1 MDQMITYP
9 IGEASFENLREDRAV
24 YVDKTA
30 LIYQLVKQ
38 GRYYFLS
45 RPRRFGKSLLVST
58 LEAYFQGRRELFA
71 GLAMEKLEKEWV
83 QYPVLHVD
91 FSRDNFAEAGV
102 LESTLNTMLSDWEAM
117 YGRKA
122 SDVTYAAR
130 FVRVIKNA
138 HAQAGRPVV
147 VLVDEYDKPMLDAVD
162 DEELLVRNQRELRGF
177 YGVLKASMPHLRFV
191 FLTGITR
198 FAHLNIFSGLNNLN
212 DISLDA
218 PYAALCGITGEELR
232 VNLGEGVRRLAE
244 GAKLTEEKAY
254 EKLKAMY
261 DGYRFSPYADEQLY
275 NPFSLLMALSKGRI
289 AHYWYAS
296 GTPTLLLKRVVR
308 QRVSVA
314 ELRRCRLGLDSLD
327 ACDLGSIGLVP
338 LLYQAGY
345 LTIASYSAAAGS
357 CELAFPNGEVR
368 AAFYKGLSPY
378 LFRVEE
384 VRGLSIQGMRDRMVA
399 GDVEALLGSLHAF
412 IAGFSYNLQGDR
424 ESHFQDILVTIFYGM
439 GLETYKELG
448 VSAGRI
454 DTVVLT
460 PDLVYIFEFKL
471 DKSAEAAMAQI
482 EAKGYAAPFA
492 VDRREVVKL
501 GVGFSSK
508 TRNIAECIIRE
519 EGKEDVRMAVQDGK
533 LQAVGSVEA

>member
-1 MDQMITYP
+1 MSAIYQVGDS
-9 IGEASFENLREDRAV
+9 SFTKIRTQGRL
-24 YVDKTA
+24 YVDKTD
-30 LIYQLVKQ
+30 LVY
-38 GRYYFLS
+38 RLTHDYDYYFLS

-58 LEAYFQGRRELFA
+58 LEAYFQGRRELFE
-71 GLAMEKLEKEWV
+71 GLAMEKLEKEWT
-83 QYPVLHVD
+83 QHPVLHVD
-91 FSRDNFAEAGV
+91 FSGVNHSSKGKLEASLRDV
-102 LESTLNTMLSDWEAM
+102 LSSWEQVYCGEESDDIFE
-117 YGRKA
+117 
-122 SDVTYAAR
+122 VR
-130 FVRVIKNA
+130 FKRVIMRA

-147 VLVDEYDKPMLDAVD
+147 VLVDEYDKPLLDAID
-162 DEELLVRNQRELRGF
+162 DEALVARNQDALRGF
-177 YGVLKASMPHLRFV
+177 YGVLKGMGDHLRFV

-198 FAHLNIFSGLNNLN
+198 FAHLNIFSGLNNLK
-212 DISLDA
+212 DLSMA
-218 PYAALCGITGEELR
+218 KEYATLCGITGEELR
-232 VNLGEGVRRLAE
+232 ASFGEGVRRLAE
-244 GAKLTEEKAY
+244 ENGQTLAEAY
-254 EKLKAMY
+254 GRLKAMY
-261 DGYRFSPYADEQLY
+261 DGYRFSPRAEAGVY
-275 NPFSLLMALSKGRI
+275 NPFSLLNALADREYGY
-289 AHYWYAS
+289 YWYET
-296 GTPTLLLKRVVR
+296 GTPTLLFKRVVR
-308 QRVSVA
+308 QRVPVA
-314 ELRRCRLGLDSLD
+314 ELRHCRMGLDSLG
-327 ACDLGSIGLVP
+327 ACDLGRIGLVP

-399 GDVEALLGSLHAF
+399 GDVEELLGSLHAF

-471 DKSAEAAMAQI
+471 DRPAAEAMAQI

-492 VDRREVVKL
+492 MDRRAVVKL

-533 LQAVGSVEA
+533 LRAVGE

>member
-1 MDQMITYP
+1 MDVEMQYP
-9 IGEASFENLREDRAV
+9 IGVQSFSEIREEGLL
-24 YVDKTA
+24 YVDKTD
-30 LIYQLVKQ
+30 LVYRLVK
-38 GRYYFLS
+38 GTKYNFLS

-71 GLAMEKLEKEWV
+71 GLAMEGLERDWET
-83 QYPVLHVD
+83 YPVLHVD
-91 FSRDNFAEAGV
+91 FSGVNYSRKGKLEAILRDV
-102 LESTLNTMLSDWEAM
+102 LSSWEQAYCGEESNDIFEI
-117 YGRKA
+117 
-122 SDVTYAAR
+122 R
-130 FVRVIKNA
+130 FKRVIMRA
-138 HAQAGRPVV
+138 HAQTGHPVV

-162 DEELLVRNQRELRGF
+162 DEELLARNQRELRGF
-177 YGVLKASMPHLRFV
+177 YGVLKGVGDHLRFV

-218 PYAALCGITGEELR
+218 PYAALCGITGEELQA
-232 VNLGEGVRRLAE
+232 NLGGGVRRLAAGE
-244 GAKLTEEKAY
+244 KLTEGEAY
-254 EKLKAMY
+254 GKLKAMY

-289 AHYWYAS
+289 DHYWYAS
-296 GTPTLLLKRVVR
+296 GTPTLLFRLIVKR
-308 QRVSVA
+308 RVSVA
-314 ELRRCRLGLDSLD
+314 DLRRCRMGLDGLD
-327 ACDLGSIGLVP
+327 ACDLGSIGLVA
-338 LLYQAGY
+338 LLYQTGY

-384 VRGLSIQGMRDRMVA
+384 FRGLSIQGMRDRMVA
-399 GDVEALLGSLHAF
+399 GDVEELMGSLHAF

-454 DTVVLT
+454 DAAVLT
-460 PDLVYIFEFKL
+460 PALVYIFEFKL
-471 DKSAEAAMAQI
+471 DRPAAEAMAQI
-482 EAKGYAAPFA
+482 EEKGYAAPFA
-492 VDRREVVKL
+492 MDRRAVVKL

-508 TRNIAECIIRE
+508 TRNIAECIVRE
-519 EGKEDVRMAVQDGK
+519 AGKADVRMGVVDGR
-533 LQAVGSVEA
+533 LQAVGE

>member
-1 MDQMITYP
+1 MDVEMQYP
-9 IGEASFENLREDRAV
+9 IGVQSFSEIREEGLL
-24 YVDKTA
+24 YVDKTD
-30 LIYQLVKQ
+30 LVYRLVK
-38 GRYYFLS
+38 GTKYNFLS

-71 GLAMEKLEKEWV
+71 GLAIAELEREWT

-91 FSRDNFAEAGV
+91 FSGVNYSRKGKLEAILRDV
-102 LESTLNTMLSDWEAM
+102 LSSWEQAYCGEESNDIFEI
-117 YGRKA
+117 
-122 SDVTYAAR
+122 R
-130 FVRVIKNA
+130 FKRVIMRA
-138 HAQAGRPVV
+138 HAQTGHPVV

-162 DEELLVRNQRELRGF
+162 DEELLARNQQELRGF
-177 YGVLKASMPHLRFV
+177 YGVLKGVGDHLRFV

-218 PYAALCGITGEELR
+218 PYAARCGITGEELQA
-232 VNLGEGVRRLAE
+232 NLGGGVRRLAAGE
-244 GAKLTEEKAY
+244 KLTEGEAY
-254 EKLKAMY
+254 GKLKAMY

-289 AHYWYAS
+289 DHYWYAS
-296 GTPTLLLKRVVR
+296 GTPTLLFRLIVKR
-308 QRVSVA
+308 RVSVA
-314 ELRRCRLGLDSLD
+314 DLRRCRMGLDGLD
-327 ACDLGSIGLVP
+327 ACDLGSIGLVA
-338 LLYQAGY
+338 LLYQTGY

-384 VRGLSIQGMRDRMVA
+384 FRGLSIQGMRDRMVA
-399 GDVEALLGSLHAF
+399 GDVEELMGSLHAF

-439 GLETYKELG
+439 GLETYNELG

-454 DTVVLT
+454 DAAVLT
-460 PDLVYIFEFKL
+460 PALVYIFEFKL
-471 DKSAEAAMAQI
+471 DRPAAEAMAQI
-482 EAKGYAAPFA
+482 EEKGYAAPFA
-492 VDRREVVKL
+492 MDPRAVVKL

-508 TRNIAECIIRE
+508 TRNIAECIVRE
-519 EGKEDVRMAVQDGK
+519 EGKADVRMGVVDGR
-533 LQAVGSVEA
+533 LQAVGE

>member
-1 MDQMITYP
+1 MDVEMQYP
-9 IGEASFENLREDRAV
+9 IGVQSFSEIREEGLL
-24 YVDKTA
+24 YVDKTD
-30 LIYQLVKQ
+30 LVYRLVK
-38 GRYYFLS
+38 GTKYNFLS

-71 GLAMEKLEKEWV
+71 GLAIAELEREWA

-91 FSRDNFAEAGV
+91 FSGVNYSRKGKLEAILRDV
-102 LESTLNTMLSDWEAM
+102 LSSWEQAYCGEESNDIFEI
-117 YGRKA
+117 
-122 SDVTYAAR
+122 R
-130 FVRVIKNA
+130 FKRVIMRA
-138 HAQAGRPVV
+138 HAQTGHPVV

-162 DEELLVRNQRELRGF
+162 DEELLARNQQELRGF
-177 YGVLKASMPHLRFV
+177 YGVLKGVGDHLRFV

-218 PYAALCGITGEELR
+218 PYAALCGITGEELQA
-232 VNLGEGVRRLAE
+232 NLGAGVRRLAAGE
-244 GAKLTEEKAY
+244 KLTEGEAY
-254 EKLKAMY
+254 GKLKEMY

-289 AHYWYAS
+289 DHYWYAS
-296 GTPTLLLKRVVR
+296 GTPTLLFRLIVKR
-308 QRVSVA
+308 RVSVA
-314 ELRRCRLGLDSLD
+314 DLRRCRMGLDGLD
-327 ACDLGSIGLVP
+327 ACDLGSIGLVA
-338 LLYQAGY
+338 LLYQTGY

-384 VRGLSIQGMRDRMVA
+384 FRGLSIQGMRDRMVA
-399 GDVEALLGSLHAF
+399 GDVEELMGSLHAF
-412 IAGFSYNLQGDR
+412 IAGFSYNLRGDR

-454 DTVVLT
+454 DAAVLT
-460 PDLVYIFEFKL
+460 PALVYIFEFKL
-471 DKSAEAAMAQI
+471 DRPAAEAMAQI
-482 EAKGYAAPFA
+482 EEKGYAAPFA
-492 VDRREVVKL
+492 MDRRAVVKL

-508 TRNIAECIIRE
+508 TRNIAECIVRE
-519 EGKEDVRMAVQDGK
+519 AGKADVRMGVVDGR
-533 LQAVGSVEA
+533 LQAVGG

>member
-1 MDQMITYP
+1 MSVIYQVGDS
-9 IGEASFENLREDRAV
+9 SFTKIRTQGRL
-24 YVDKTA
+24 YVDKTD
-30 LIYQLVKQ
+30 LVY
-38 GRYYFLS
+38 RLTHDYDYCFLS

-58 LEAYFQGRRELFA
+58 LEAYFLGRRELFA
-71 GLAMEKLEKEWV
+71 GLAMEKLEKDWT
-83 QYPVLHVD
+83 QHPVLHVD
-91 FSRDNFAEAGV
+91 FSRDNFAVAGV
-102 LESTLNTMLSDWEAM
+102 LESTLNTILGNWERL
-117 YGRKA
+117 YGREA
-122 SDVTYAAR
+122 DDETFAAR
-130 FVRVIKNA
+130 FIRVIENA
-138 HAQAGRPVV
+138 HTQTGRRVV

-162 DEELLVRNQRELRGF
+162 DEELLARNQQELRGF
-177 YGVLKASMPHLRFV
+177 YGVLKGVGDHLRFV

-218 PYAALCGITGEELR
+218 PYAALCGITGEELQA
-232 VNLGEGVRRLAE
+232 NLGGGVRRLAAGE
-244 GAKLTEEKAY
+244 KLTEGEAY
-254 EKLKAMY
+254 GKLKEMY

-289 AHYWYAS
+289 DHYWYAS
-296 GTPTLLLKRVVR
+296 GTPTLLFRLIVKR
-308 QRVSVA
+308 RVSVA
-314 ELRRCRLGLDSLD
+314 ELRRCRMGLDGLD
-327 ACDLGSIGLVP
+327 ACDLGSIGLVA
-338 LLYQAGY
+338 LLYQTGY

-384 VRGLSIQGMRDRMVA
+384 FRGLSIQGMRDRMVA

-439 GLETYKELG
+439 GLETYNELG

-454 DTVVLT
+454 DAAVLT
-460 PDLVYIFEFKL
+460 PALVYIFEFKL
-471 DKSAEAAMAQI
+471 DRPAAEAMAQI
-482 EAKGYAAPFA
+482 EEKGYAAPFA
-492 VDRREVVKL
+492 MDRRAVVKL

-508 TRNIAECIIRE
+508 TRNIAECIVRE
-519 EGKEDVRMAVQDGK
+519 AGKADVRMGVVDGR
-533 LQAVGSVEA
+533 LQTVGE

>member
-1 MDQMITYP
+1 MDVEMQYP
-9 IGEASFENLREDRAV
+9 IGVQSFSEIREEGLL
-24 YVDKTA
+24 YVDKTD
-30 LIYQLVKQ
+30 LVYRLVK
-38 GRYYFLS
+38 GTKYNFLS

-71 GLAMEKLEKEWV
+71 GLAMEGLERDWET
-83 QYPVLHVD
+83 YPVLHVD
-91 FSRDNFAEAGV
+91 FSGVNYSRKGKLEAILRDV
-102 LESTLNTMLSDWEAM
+102 LSSWEQAYCGEESNDIFEI
-117 YGRKA
+117 
-122 SDVTYAAR
+122 R
-130 FVRVIKNA
+130 FKRVIMRA
-138 HAQAGRPVV
+138 HAQTGHPVV

-162 DEELLVRNQRELRGF
+162 DEELLARNQQELRGF
-177 YGVLKASMPHLRFV
+177 YGVLKGVGDHLRFV

-218 PYAALCGITGEELR
+218 PYAALCGITGEELQA
-232 VNLGEGVRRLAE
+232 NLGGGVRRLAAGE
-244 GAKLTEEKAY
+244 KLTEGEAY
-254 EKLKAMY
+254 GKLKEMY

-289 AHYWYAS
+289 DHYWYAS
-296 GTPTLLLKRVVR
+296 GTPTLLFRLIVKR
-308 QRVSVA
+308 RVSVA
-314 ELRRCRLGLDSLD
+314 DLRRCRMGLDGLD
-327 ACDLGSIGLVP
+327 ACDLGSIGLVA
-338 LLYQAGY
+338 LLYQTGY

-384 VRGLSIQGMRDRMVA
+384 FRGLSIQGMRDRMVA
-399 GDVEALLGSLHAF
+399 GDVEELMGSLHAF

-454 DTVVLT
+454 DAAVLT
-460 PDLVYIFEFKL
+460 PALVYIFEFKL
-471 DKSAEAAMAQI
+471 DRPAAEAMAQI
-482 EAKGYAAPFA
+482 EEKGYAAPFA
-492 VDRREVVKL
+492 MDRRAVVKL

-508 TRNIAECIIRE
+508 TRNIAECIVRE
-519 EGKEDVRMAVQDGK
+519 AGKADVRMGVVDGR
-533 LQAVGSVEA
+533 LQAVGE

>member
-1 MDQMITYP
+1 MDVEMRYP
-9 IGEASFENLREDRAV
+9 IGVQSFSEIREEGLL
-24 YVDKTA
+24 YVDKTD
-30 LIYQLVKQ
+30 LVYRLVK
-38 GRYYFLS
+38 GTKYNFLS

-71 GLAMEKLEKEWV
+71 GLAMEELEKDWT
-83 QYPVLHVD
+83 QHPVLHVD
-91 FSRDNFAEAGV
+91 FSRDNFAVVGV
-102 LESTLNTMLSDWEAM
+102 LESTLNTILGNWERL
-117 YGRKA
+117 YGREA
-122 SDVTYAAR
+122 DDETFAAR
-130 FVRVIKNA
+130 FIRVIENA
-138 HAQAGRPVV
+138 HAQTGRRVV

-162 DEELLVRNQRELRGF
+162 DEELLARNQQELRGF
-177 YGVLKASMPHLRFV
+177 YGVLKGVGDHLRFV

-218 PYAALCGITGEELR
+218 PYAALCGITGEELQA
-232 VNLGEGVRRLAE
+232 NLGAGVRRLAAGE
-244 GAKLTEEKAY
+244 KLTEGEAY
-254 EKLKAMY
+254 GKLKEMY

-289 AHYWYAS
+289 DHYWYAS
-296 GTPTLLLKRVVR
+296 GTPTLLFRLIVKR
-308 QRVSVA
+308 RVSVA
-314 ELRRCRLGLDSLD
+314 ELRRCRMGLDGLD
-327 ACDLGSIGLVP
+327 ACDLGSIGLVA
-338 LLYQAGY
+338 LLYQTGY

-384 VRGLSIQGMRDRMVA
+384 FRGLSIQGMRDRMVA
-399 GDVEALLGSLHAF
+399 GDVEELMGSLHAF

-439 GLETYKELG
+439 GLEMYKELG

-454 DTVVLT
+454 DAAVLT
-460 PDLVYIFEFKL
+460 PGYVYIFEFKL
-471 DKSAEAAMAQI
+471 DRPAAEAMAQI
-482 EAKGYAAPFA
+482 ETKGYATPFA
-492 VDRREVVKL
+492 MDKRAVVKL

-508 TRNIAECIIRE
+508 TRNIAECIVRE
-519 EGKEDVRMAVQDGK
+519 AGKADVRMGVVDGR
-533 LQAVGSVEA
+533 LQAVSE